1 MTTELIEG
9 SSGIEKKN
17 KGKFGH
23 KFLQKIIN
31 LAVNC
36 ECKTKNV
43 FTWELYFVNLWKI
56 SSKFVEWFSRYFD
69 NHLWKQEL
77 GKNEFEVLDAKP
89 SSLEDTNFR
98 DSTSKSTLMLDRL
111 EILGQ
116 HDVEYNHMLTNL
128 LIS

>member
-17 KGKFGH
+17 KRKFGH

-43 FTWELYFVNLWKI
+43 FT
-56 SSKFVEWFSRYFD
+56 
-69 NHLWKQEL
+69 
-77 GKNEFEVLDAKP
+77 
-89 SSLEDTNFR
+89 
-98 DSTSKSTLMLDRL
+98 
-111 EILGQ
+111 
-116 HDVEYNHMLTNL
+116 
-128 LIS
+128 